1 MLYLSELLKR
11 PIRDSSDTK
20 VGRLIDVVVA
30 PVSGEYPPLLFL
42 LMEERRTRRRFF
54 ISYAY
59 VANVSR
65 EEITLKHLFKTIPEG
80 IASEGDVWL
89 SRDILDEQIVD
100 VEGARVVR
108 VNDLRL
114 GSFENELCVL
124 GIDVSFKGIL
134 RRLGMGRLDIFDLWK
149 VNLIDWRNAQLV
161 KGVLKLDTILKDLV
175 KIHPADLA
183 NIVED
188 LSLKQGSRLVRSLDA
203 KAAAHVLEEMDPHI
217 QKTLIHYLGPE
228 RAAKIVE
235 QMSVDETVDLLK
247 MLPREEAKEFLSY
260 LQGSK
265 LTKVKKLISY
275 PEDSAGGLM
284 TTEHVAARPEW
295 TVLQTID
302 EVRRLSPRLRSLVHV
317 YITDVEGLF
326 KGSVSLRRL
335 LLASSG
341 EALRTIM
348 KRLPRHTVLKI
359 DDPINKVIKIMTKY
373 DLYTA
378 AVLDKDHKFVGV
390 VTIDDV
396 MRHLVPNA

>member
-20 VGRLIDVVVA
+20 VGRLVDIVISPRA
-30 PVSGEYPPLLFL
+30 GEYPPLLFL
-42 LMEERRTRRRFF
+42 VMEAKRTEQRIF

-65 EEITLKHLFKTIPEG
+65 EEIALKHLFKTIPEG
-80 IASEGDVWL
+80 APADGAVWL
-89 SRDILDEQIVD
+89 CRDILDEQIVD

-114 GSFENELCVL
+114 GTFENQLCVL
-124 GIDVSFKGIL
+124 GIDVSFKGLL
-134 RRLGMGRLDIFDLWK
+134 RRLGLSGMDVFEMWP
-149 VNLIDWRNAQLV
+149 VNLIDWRKAQLV

-188 LSLKQGSRLVRSLDA
+188 LSLKQGGKLVRSLDA
-203 KAAAHVLEEMDPHI
+203 AAAAHVLEELDPHI
-217 QKTLIHYLGPE
+217 QKTLVHYLGPE
-228 RAAKIVE
+228 RASQIVA

-247 MLPREEAKEFLSY
+247 MLPKQEATEFLSY
-260 LQGSK
+260 IQGSK
-265 LTKVKKLISY
+265 LAKVKKLISY
-275 PEDSAGGLM
+275 SEDSAGGLM
-284 TTEHVAARPEW
+284 TTEHVAARPDW

-302 EVRRLSPRLRSLVHV
+302 EVRRLSDRMRSIVHV
-317 YITDVEGLF
+317 YITDDEGYF

-335 LLASSG
+335 LLARPG
-341 EALRTIM
+341 DALKNIM
-348 KRLPRHTVLKI
+348 KRLPKRNVLKI
-359 DDPINKVIKIMTKY
+359 DDSINKVIKMMTKY

-378 AVLDKDHKFVGV
+378 AVLDKEHKLVGV